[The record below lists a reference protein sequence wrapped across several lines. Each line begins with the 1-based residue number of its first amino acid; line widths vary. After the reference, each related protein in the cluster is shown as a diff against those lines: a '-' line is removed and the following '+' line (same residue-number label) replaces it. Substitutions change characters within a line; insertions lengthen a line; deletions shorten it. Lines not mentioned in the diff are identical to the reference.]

1 MTFTTATTTPVPVAC
16 DIILLGSGGHAAVI
30 AECARRVGH
39 TIIAVASQES
49 ITDEAVFRGAQELGD
64 AETIGFARIQELM
77 TLGARLVA
85 AAGDASVRARWFTL
99 FGEASFVTIID
110 PSVVISP
117 SAIIS
122 AGVFIAPRAVINA
135 RARLG
140 CGCIVN
146 TAAIIEHDC
155 RIGAFAHIAPS
166 AVLCGNV
173 EVGASTH
180 VGAAAVV
187 IQNRAIGERAIIG
200 AGAVVIRDVAA
211 GATVVGVPAVS
222 RTDGPHHNR

>member
-1 MTFTTATTTPVPVAC
+1 MTFTTAITTPVPVAC

-64 AETIGFARIQELM
+64 AETIGLARIQELM

-135 RARLG
+135 RAARLRLHR
-140 CGCIVN
+140 
-146 TAAIIEHDC
+146 EHRRNHRTRLSHRRLRPHC
-155 RIGAFAHIAPS
+155 AERS
-166 AVLCGNV
+166 
-173 EVGASTH
+173 
-180 VGAAAVV
+180 VV
-187 IQNRAIGERAIIG
+187 RQC
-200 AGAVVIRDVAA
+200 
-211 GATVVGVPAVS
+211 
-222 RTDGPHHNR
+222 